1 MNIFH
6 CPESAVNALF
16 SIPLNLRKLLTASH
30 FLMSSQ
36 IKVGL
41 SPSKKN
47 ILFASMKVF

>member
-6 CPESAVNALF
+6 CPESVVNALF